1 MQTQD
6 TDTSQ
11 EDILSSF
18 REERLEQ
25 RKKKPAI
32 LIGVSIGIVVAVSVG
47 WLTFGKYVSVYY
59 GADNGELPVIRAD
72 SSADGMKPETPGGM
86 EVPNR
91 DKLVYER
98 LRQSNA
104 ELPVERLLP
113 AAEKPVRPSVQPD
126 DEKRQADPIGDL
138 AADIIAQDTMPAAA
152 VIYEEDGTPVEVMF
166 RETEP
171 AAVPAEQK
179 SAERP
184 VEQAVAK
191 PAEKHRCRPSGKK
204 MSIFTRYS
212 WFPRVRTARL
222 KANGNDY
229 LKNLRKLLPTNPI
242 LYQRRSW
249 QAVLF
254 TVCVSGGLKSMKRQR
269 LCAIS

>member
-6 TDTSQ
+6 TDISQ

-25 RKKKPAI
+25 RKKRPAI
-32 LIGVSIGIVVAVSVG
+32 LIGVSIGIVVALGVG

-72 SSADGMKPETPGGM
+72 SSVDGMKPETPGGM

-98 LRQSNA
+98 LRQSNT

-113 AAEKPVRPSVQPD
+113 SSEKPVPPSAPEKEEKQPI
-126 DEKRQADPIGDL
+126 DPIGDL

-166 RETEP
+166 RETTKL
-171 AAVPAEQK
+171 AAVPAVQK
-179 SAERP
+179 PEEKPEEHAAAKP
-184 VEQAVAK
+184 VEKRRTSRQ
-191 PAEKHRCRPSGKK
+191 KK
-204 MSIFTRYS
+204 KAFIRYS
-212 WFPRVRTARL
+212 WFPHVRTAPP

-229 LKNLRKLLPTNPI
+229 LKNLRKLSLTNPI

-254 TVCVSGGLKSMKRQR
+254 TACVSGGLKSTKKQK

>member
-1 MQTQD
+1 
-6 TDTSQ
+6 
-11 EDILSSF
+11 
-18 REERLEQ
+18 
-25 RKKKPAI
+25 
-32 LIGVSIGIVVAVSVG
+32 
-47 WLTFGKYVSVYY
+47 
-59 GADNGELPVIRAD
+59 
-72 SSADGMKPETPGGM
+72 MKPETPGGM

-191 PAEKHRCRPSGKK
+191 PAEKTPVPAVGKK
-204 MSIFTRYS
+204 DEHFYTVQLVSTRS
-212 WFPRVRTARL
+212 DSAAESEWKRL
-222 KANGNDY
+222 S
-229 LKNLRKLLPTNPI
+229 KNLRKLLPTNPI